1 MEETEIPPP
10 SGWDDP
16 FTGLGGPDLW
26 RRTLVTEIARSDRY
40 RRALTVV
47 AVEVHGVDEVAQ
59 SFGLE
64 AARHVLHETAQALQR
79 ASRGSDTCTRI
90 RPARFGVLLVETD
103 EILAINFVERVRED
117 LPRRLPGESD
127 GLRLG
132 FGWASPRPGESAD
145 GLVRRAATRLMV
157 ELLG

>member
-1 MEETEIPPP
+1 VETSEIPPP

-26 RRTLVTEIARSDRY
+26 RHTLVTEVARSDRY

-47 AVEVHGVDEVAQ
+47 AVEVHGVDEVAR

-64 AARHVLHETAQALQR
+64 SARHVLRETAQALQR
-79 ASRGSDTCTRI
+79 ASRGSDTCTRVKS
-90 RPARFGVLLVETD
+90 ARFGVVLVETD
-103 EILAINFVERVRED
+103 EIAAINFVERVRDD
-117 LPRRLPGESD
+117 LPRRLPNDAD
-127 GLRLG
+127 GLRFG
-132 FGWASPRPGESAD
+132 FGWASQRPGESAD
-145 GLVRRAATRLMV
+145 ALARRAATRLLV